1 MMHAMIAWLPSL
13 TLHSLA
19 IVVSL
24 LTYILTTRS
33 ARERRPPS
41 IAISWVLG
49 MIALPYV
56 VLPLYLMFG
65 RRKLRRRSATR
76 LADNAPAE
84 HWAEELID
92 SFGLPAASAAQVRW
106 HQDGTAARQ
115 ALFETFERARHR
127 LDVCT
132 FILTDDPFGRE
143 VSDGLIARVRAGVRV
158 RLMIDG
164 VGALR
169 LPRARLHALRRAG
182 VEDDMSL
189 TPQQRLEDEAARTGL
204 RNHRKLVVA
213 DGACLWAGGRN
224 FAIEYFT
231 GGAGEA
237 PWRDLSFDLE
247 GPVAA
252 AAGRQFE
259 ADWCAS
265 GGSPAESLRSSD
277 RAGTLADRSSRAQFL
292 PSGPDQSEDTV
303 HSLLIAAC
311 FRARQRV
318 LAVTPYLLPDA
329 ALTAAIRLAAR
340 RGVRID
346 ICLPRSSN
354 HVLADFARGRT
365 LRTLAEAGVHF
376 HLLQSMNHAKAM
388 VFDST
393 LAISG
398 SVNLDS
404 RSLLNY
410 ESAFVFYS
418 AADIKWLSEW
428 MSALIAEA
436 KPFVNR
442 APGLWRDLAE
452 GLLLTVGYQL

>member
-1 MMHAMIAWLPSL
+1 MIRAMLAWLPGL

-19 IVVSL
+19 IMVSL

-41 IAISWVLG
+41 IAIAWVLG

-65 RRKLRRRSATR
+65 RRKLRRRIATR
-76 LADNAPAE
+76 IADSAPTA

-92 SFGLPAASAAQVRW
+92 SFGLPGASAAQVRW
-106 HQDGTAARQ
+106 HPDGLAARG
-115 ALFETFERARHR
+115 ALFETFERARQR

-132 FILTDDPFGRE
+132 FILTDDPFGHE
-143 VSDGLIARVRAGVRV
+143 VSECLLARAQAGVRV

-164 VGALR
+164 LGALR
-169 LPRARLHALRRAG
+169 LPRARLRAMRRAG
-182 VEDDMSL
+182 VETAIFAPLLRRKSSG
-189 TPQQRLEDEAARTGL
+189 PRNL

-213 DGACLWAGGRN
+213 DEAHLWAGGRN
-224 FAIEYFT
+224 FSSEYFT
-231 GGAGEA
+231 GEAGQR
-237 PWRDLSFDLE
+237 PWRDLSFDLD
-247 GPVAA
+247 GLVAVAA
-252 AAGRQFE
+252 SRQFE

-265 GGSPAESLRSSD
+265 CGGPANSLRSSD
-277 RAGTLADRSSRAQFL
+277 RTADDTTLRASRAQFL

-311 FRARQRV
+311 FRAQQRI

-346 ICLPRSSN
+346 VCLPRASN

-376 HLLQSMNHAKAM
+376 HLLPEMNHAKAV

-393 LAISG
+393 MAISG

-404 RSLLNY
+404 RSLLLNY

-418 AADIKWLSEW
+418 AADIEWLAGW
-428 MSALIAEA
+428 MTALIAEA
-436 KPFVNR
+436 QPFVNR

>member
-1 MMHAMIAWLPSL
+1 MIRSAIAWLPGL

-19 IVVSL
+19 IVVSIL
-24 LTYILTTRS
+24 IYILTVRS

-56 VLPLYLMFG
+56 VLPLFLMFG
-65 RRKLRRRSATR
+65 RRKLRRRNATR
-76 LADNAPAE
+76 LADNAPPT

-92 SFGLPAASAAQVRW
+92 SFGLSSAAAAHVRW
-106 HQDGTAARQ
+106 HQDGTEARR
-115 ALFETFERARHR
+115 ALFETFDRARRR

-132 FILTDDPFGRE
+132 FILSDDPFGRE
-143 VSDGLIARVRAGVRV
+143 VSERLLERARAGVRV

-169 LPRARLHALRRAG
+169 LPHSRMRALRRAG
-182 VEDDMSL
+182 VETAIFAPLLVRKSSA
-189 TPQQRLEDEAARTGL
+189 PRNL
-204 RNHRKLVVA
+204 RYHRKLVIA
-213 DGACLWAGGRN
+213 DEAHLWAGGRN
-224 FAIEYFT
+224 LAAEYFT
-231 GGAGEA
+231 GETGRR
-237 PWRDLSFDLE
+237 PWRDLSFDLD
-247 GPVAA
+247 GRVAVA
-252 AAGRQFE
+252 VSRLFE
-259 ADWCAS
+259 ADWCVS
-265 GGSPAESLRSSD
+265 RGKPAESLAPGIIAPDGNEAR
-277 RAGTLADRSSRAQFL
+277 GSRAQFL

-303 HSLLIAAC
+303 HALLISAC
-311 FRARQRV
+311 FHAKERV

-340 RGVRID
+340 RGVHID
-346 ICLPRSSN
+346 MLLPRSSN

-365 LRTLAEAGVHF
+365 LRTLADAGVRF
-376 HLLQSMNHAKAM
+376 HLLPEMIHAKAV

-404 RSLLNY
+404 RSLLLNY

-418 AADIKWLSEW
+418 AADVEWLAKWI
-428 MSALIAEA
+428 SALTVEAE
-436 KPFVNR
+436 PFVNR
-442 APGLWRDLAE
+442 APALWRDLAE